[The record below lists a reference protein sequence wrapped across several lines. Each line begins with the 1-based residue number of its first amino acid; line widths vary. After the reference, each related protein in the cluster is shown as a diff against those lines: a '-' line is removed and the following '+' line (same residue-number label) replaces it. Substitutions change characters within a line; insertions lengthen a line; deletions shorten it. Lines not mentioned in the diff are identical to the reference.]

1 MKYAFATTQYPNLL
15 ERLHAVSKSRE
26 REVGGS
32 GGSDEAA
39 LRAGE
44 SPTKAE
50 RGSIL
55 LLAVLVSWQSEDE
68 SESGSRKKRKES
80 RSLST
85 SRSEKEAHLLHA
97 LDSGDDEHDG
107 NGSSECVTR
116 RDDRSRRGAFSFS
129 SFRPKSSNEN
139 TRVLMATDVLH

>member
-1 MKYAFATTQYPNLL
+1 VRVAKAMRRVDWREGDQGGVSVFDVSLEQKGESRGRTMKYALATTQYPNLL
-15 ERLHAVSKSRE
+15 ERLHAVSRSRE

-55 LLAVLVSWQSEDE
+55 LLAVLVSW
-68 SESGSRKKRKES
+68 
-80 RSLST
+80 
-85 SRSEKEAHLLHA
+85 
-97 LDSGDDEHDG
+97 
-107 NGSSECVTR
+107 
-116 RDDRSRRGAFSFS
+116 
-129 SFRPKSSNEN
+129 
-139 TRVLMATDVLH
+139 